1 SDLVRNANCQPL
13 ARNTQARALS
23 KRELCAVRRGNSRPS
38 QTLVD
43 RRDGEPPTLQGFSG
57 SAARGGKFRN
67 SASGSRRG
75 ATESRNQY
83 LRTQVDDHYHFKI
96 FLSALAGADIRTALL
111 GVWRKP
117 AQSLRH
123 HHGQRAVPG

>member
-13 ARNTQARALS
+13 ARNTQARPLS
-23 KRELCAVRRGNSRPS
+23 KRELRPVRRANSRPS
-38 QTLVD
+38 QAPGD
-43 RRDGEPPTLQGFSG
+43 RKDREPPTLQGFSG

-67 SASGSRRG
+67 SASGSRCG

-96 FLSALAGADIRTALL
+96 LL
-111 GVWRKP
+111 LP
-117 AQSLRH
+117 LL
-123 HHGQRAVPG
+123 